1 MAYVNSSLN
10 AYGDELPPE
19 GEYLGL
25 FTWTRLDDG
34 TGYYEISLLKNSF
47 VRFLQYS
54 LETTSPYNQGTEMLD
69 RPLFQLVRTLF
80 VDDSETIERIRAWLG
95 QEEDEGDGQLYRIE
109 ISPEESDESIFLGK
123 DQDRSLYLAIKG
135 YHSPMPSIAEALSM
149 TEPLIPEYHIH
160 SVPRTLR
167 IFNVGQASF
176 CEASNGHGTYIAF
189 DIGLPHPSQRDPLN
203 AKEKK
208 DIQKAE
214 GYIKN
219 RRFKAVVI
227 SHFDYDHISGYL
239 QMTLRQ
245 LRNTHW
251 YIPDPRASG
260 AKTLS
265 GAAKWLLIML
275 CGCRSFSLVGRATE
289 VFANPTKASLLLYPG
304 HFCGSKHC
312 SLGNQLGLC
321 AVLRSLN
328 GSVLLPGD
336 SMPFCWD
343 PEVHRMAPYDLLLAP
358 HHGAKTCCGEC
369 CHLPEKY
376 FVISYGTR
384 NAYRHPSKELVRW
397 LQEYHS
403 HIEVCG
409 SPFFSSNSRYYSFS
423 TRKLK

>member
-10 AYGDELPPE
+10 AHGDELLPK

-25 FTWTRLDDG
+25 FTWTRFDDD
-34 TGYYEISLLKNSF
+34 TGYYEISLLEDSF
-47 VRFLQYS
+47 VAFLLES
-54 LETTSPYNQGTEMLD
+54 LETTNQRYQEPEMLD

-80 VDDSETIERIRAWLG
+80 VDDEETIEYIKARLEQG
-95 QEEDEGDGQLYRIE
+95 GGDDADRLYRIE
-109 ISPEESDESIFLGK
+109 ISSQRTYESIFLYEGR
-123 DQDRSLYLAIKG
+123 DRTLYLTIKE
-135 YHSPMPSIAEALSM
+135 YDSRMPSIAGIFAA
-149 TEPLIPEYHIH
+149 EPLTPEHRIYC
-160 SVPRTLR
+160 VPRTLR

-214 GYIKN
+214 YHIKN

-260 AKTLS
+260 TKTLS
-265 GAAKWLLIML
+265 GTAKWLLIML
-275 CGCRSFSLVGRATE
+275 CGCRSFSLVGKATE

-336 SMPFCWD
+336 SMPCCWD
-343 PEVHRMAPYDLLLAP
+343 PEVHCGVPYDLLLAP
-358 HHGAKTCCGEC
+358 HHGAKTCCGGF
-369 CHLPEKY
+369 CHLSEKY

-384 NAYRHPSKELVRW
+384 NTYRHPSKELVRW
-397 LQEYHS
+397 LREHHS